1 MQKSLRNPQK
11 TLDKPAKICGRLR
24 RPIDQGK
31 WFRPLHLNDWRPQAM
46 KPVIE
51 SHLNYRGFLTRRM
64 QRYWISWRSQPA
76 SVREIF
82 LRIRNL
88 DLSAVDRIMMDCY
101 SALGPAPRQPS
112 CMLRSLLLMI
122 MTKCP
127 SIPLWVMTLHMHIP
141 RTIKLSIW
149 PTQLQVFWPKICKA
163 QNFSFLIFQCFEVN
177 FNP

>member
-1 MQKSLRNPQK
+1 M
-11 TLDKPAKICGRLR
+11 LDKPAKICGRLR

-46 KPVIE
+46 KPAIE

-82 LRIRNL
+82 LRFRNL

-101 SALGPAPRQPS
+101 SSLGAAPRQPS
-112 CMLRSLLLMI
+112 CMLRSLLLMMI
-122 MTKCP
+122 TKCP
-127 SIPLWVMTLHMHIP
+127 SIPLWVMTLHTSP
-141 RTIKLSIW
+141 FYAVLSG
-149 PTQLQVFWPKICKA
+149 FDPKDVPGVGT
-163 QNFSFLIFQCFEVN
+163 FYDFLDRLWEFQSKML
-177 FNP
+177 